1 MVDAI
6 GRGLAAGFAGALAMS
21 VSTNAEMRLR
31 GRPPSDAPA
40 RALSR
45 LLGVDASTRRRKT
58 RLALAGHLATSL
70 SLGAARGAMAT
81 AGVRPAPAGAALLGL
96 ALLPEVLAVPAL
108 GAAPPPWR
116 WSATDACVSLL
127 HHGVYAGTTNAVY
140 GLLDRRR

>member
-1 MVDAI
+1 MVEAI

-45 LLGVDASTRRRKT
+45 LLGVDARTRRRKT
-58 RLALAGHLATSL
+58 LLALGGHLGTSL
-70 SLGAARGAMAT
+70 ALGATRGALAH
-81 AGVRPAPAGAALLGL
+81 AGVRPARAGGALLGL
-96 ALLPEVLAVPAL
+96 ALLPEVLVVPAL

-116 WSATDACVSLL
+116 WSATDTAVSLL
-127 HHGVYAGTTNAVY
+127 HHGVYAGTTNVVY